1 MSVEW
6 IQLTNS
12 RVLSINISTSQN
24 IDFNLFHLLHVKLCI
39 PLSQQQ
45 MPQSVRMVLSTGQA
59 VTVRSYGIN

>member
-1 MSVEW
+1 M
-6 IQLTNS
+6 QLTSS

-45 MPQSVRMVLSTGQA
+45 TPRSVRMALRTAQTTAARG
-59 VTVRSYGIN
+59 YGIN